1 MNIVRS
7 DLDGHGDEAGE
18 LDEQSLGLGALQLL
32 QMALVVV
39 QGSSDDAYLLADHR
53 RLDLVGAVE
62 AGSVCR
68 LDGFLET
75 FHVRVPDG
83 HDDVLAAV
91 DIAVLELG
99 DAGNNG
105 VEVSVGTA
113 DE

>member
-1 MNIVRS
+1 MNIVGS
-7 DLDGHGDEAGE
+7 DLDGHSDEAGK

-39 QGSSDDAYLLADHR
+39 QGSSDDAYLLADHGR
-53 RLDLVGAVE
+53 FDLVGSVE
-62 AGSVCR
+62 AGSVRR

-75 FHVRVPDG
+75 FHVRVSDG

-105 VEVSVGTA
+105 VEVSAGVA

>member
-1 MNIVRS
+1 MNIVGP

-39 QGSSDDAYLLADHR
+39 QGPSDDAYLLADHR
-53 RLDLVGAVE
+53 RLDLVGSVE
-62 AGSVCR
+62 AGSVRR

-105 VEVSVGTA
+105 VEVSAGVA

>member
-1 MNIVRS
+1 MNIVGS

-18 LDEQSLGLGALQLL
+18 FDEQSFGLGALQLL

-39 QGSSDDAYLLADHR
+39 QGSSDDAYLLADHG
-53 RLDLVGAVE
+53 RLDLVGSVE
-62 AGSVCR
+62 AGSVRR

-75 FHVRVPDG
+75 FHVRVSDG

-105 VEVSVGTA
+105 VEVSAGVA